1 MSRNAA
7 RYQQDNGGRGK
18 PNGKGKARAGRD
30 PHKEKVERGEAMIA
44 EDRANKFSQEYNLG
58 WFHPRGNQQ
67 RIVDSFYDNVF
78 TVVKG
83 TSGTGKTATA
93 VWLALKSLRDR
104 DVRQVVYIKTPVES
118 AVAGDTLG
126 FLKGDLESKLSAF
139 MEPLKVLLE
148 DFLPKAKIQADTESK
163 KIWLTVPN
171 FAQGISFKD
180 VVVIVDEAQNLTP
193 AILKLLLERCGENC
207 RYIVMGDPKQC
218 YAAKK
223 RENGFDDLIRRVT
236 YENYGALF
244 SRFNGMFGY
253 VEMTPEDNQRSP
265 ASKLI
270 TEIYDD
276 I

>member
-1 MSRNAA
+1 MSKNAL
-7 RYQQDNGGRGK
+7 RFQGK
-18 PNGKGKARAGRD
+18 NSGKMKARSGSD
-30 PHKEKVERGEAMIA
+30 PHQSRVERGEQMIA
-44 EDRANKFSQEYNLG
+44 EDMARKQFSQDYNLS

-83 TSGTGKTATA
+83 TSGTGKSATA
-93 VWLALKSLRDR
+93 MWLALKALKER
-104 DVRQVVYIKTPVES
+104 DVRQIVYIKTPVES

-126 FLKGDLESKLSAF
+126 FLKGDLDQKLLAF
-139 MEPLKVLLE
+139 MEPIKVLLE
-148 DFLPKAKIQADTESK
+148 DFLPKSKIQADTESK

-171 FAQGISFKD
+171 YAQGITFND
-180 VVVIVDEAQNLTP
+180 AVIIVDEAQNLTP
-193 AILKLLLERCGENC
+193 AIIKLLLERCGDNT
-207 RYIVMGDPKQC
+207 RFIVLGDPKQC

-223 RENGFDDLIRRVT
+223 RENGFDDLIKRVT

-244 SRFNGMFGY
+244 PRYSGMFGY

-265 ASKLI
+265 ASKLV